1 MKIKNYLTTKRT
13 LIKISN
19 NKKNTDK
26 NIKQQNEGKKI
37 SNNKKNTDKNVNNK
51 KDTDKNIKQQKEH

>member
-26 NIKQQNEGKKI
+26 NIKQQNEDKKI
-37 SNNKKNTDKNVNNK
+37 SNNKKNTDKN
-51 KDTDKNIKQQKEH
+51 IKQQKEN